1 LEAIDLEQSS
11 DMQTQW
17 SHILPVAA
25 AAEILGEATVLR
37 MGVSLIRFKSH
48 SSPPNH
54 GTSQSDSTV
63 LESEMPSL
71 VAALSYRPP
80 PSAADEF
87 AVPAHIMAGWKR
99 WRQFLSLD
107 KALFLSWAVPHT
119 IQPAQAGHMG
129 LFDCLCHALS
139 HPSSHRMALPDVLI
153 FLAICQQYRQY
164 RAAFAARPPGDGGET
179 RGQSALV
186 GASPEELKMV
196 HRMAQMAFGIYESYM
211 KQKGVVSRDT
221 IHRFMTDIYGE
232 DSFALPHN
240 VALLDAIFYKAD
252 APTTASMAAGGSN
265 AAAANA
271 TISEATFSTRCLDT
285 VRPETGSHILLDWVA
300 ILGSTLRPYPAI
312 PSSVLAYIDTMNTV
326 RPPLCSIYN
335 LAESRLYEIKRRF
348 HSLVQQQ
355 NDMMGTS
362 SSSIMQVDMNSSATA
377 NPGAEGE
384 PSLNHMMDS
393 TTSPPHNRH
402 VISEAA
408 FAYHMSATNE
418 ELGSGGFLPASLA
431 ALVFRTGYSYGPPS
445 ADRMAP
451 RPTELPVAGGGWT
464 LFHVLQFGCLA
475 VRSDET
481 QKDDV
486 DGPLLRFL
494 FAMFQH
500 GNGDDSSDAPAEE
513 NESSVDKLVL
523 TRKQVAHMI
532 LRLMEYAEFRRR
544 VDRSPLLED
553 EEERDLAPASDAAE
567 DRPVRL
573 AMVVALGLMDPPPG
587 SKPSDT
593 MALKRVVDHTLAHVT
608 VPNQMSF
615 ADFCAWNTRQE
626 ELSEPEDGTAMD
638 TSSRRKRGH
647 RLYPLMLDLRFIAA
661 VKFGIPPTLASM
673 EVTLIAEI
681 ERRHKRRY
689 PVSDVSRRGPRGT
702 VWNLVD
708 ATWFKAWASHVKA
721 VEGTPEDAM
730 DGRGDPRSDRVR
742 GLSRISNTGLL
753 VENGNL
759 SLRPDIRWKQDYEL
773 LPPLAWSAL
782 QAWYDGGP
790 PIHRSVVKFIANT
803 GATSSPHSAARS
815 PIPTENE
822 IELYPYFVT
831 VYLCDVTSRGEARP
845 FQQNYQLSRVSPI
858 LVLLVQLCKELDVS
872 PDSARLWVMGNNH
885 TAPPTGEIHDDSRQD
900 DWILNTDL
908 NIVEQRKRRGL
919 SHDNRIV
926 LLLELKDKE
935 TGLWPRGIDGK
946 EWSFRDGLAPVPI
959 PSDLGDG
966 VVGLYNMG

>member
-1 LEAIDLEQSS
+1 
-11 DMQTQW
+11 MQTQW
-17 SHILPVAA
+17 SHMLPVAA

-48 SSPPNH
+48 A
-54 GTSQSDSTV
+54 QSNNKDTAV

-71 VAALSYRPP
+71 VAALFYRPP
-80 PSAADEF
+80 PTKTTEEF
-87 AVPAHIMAGWKR
+87 AVPTHIMAGWKR

-107 KALFLSWAVPHT
+107 KATFVAFCVPHT
-119 IQPAQAGHMG
+119 IQPGQAGHMG

-139 HPSSHRMALPDVLI
+139 NPSSNRIALPDIMI

-164 RAAFAARPPGDGGET
+164 RAEFAARQAAQNDDEPMNRT
-179 RGQSALV
+179 SIKSALV
-186 GASPEELKMV
+186 DVSKEEQKV
-196 HRMAQMAFGIYESYM
+196 VYRMAQMSFGIYESYM
-211 KQKGVVSRDT
+211 KQKGVVTRDT

-232 DSFALPHN
+232 DSFTLPHN
-240 VALLDAIFYKAD
+240 VALLDAIFYQPE
-252 APTTASMAAGGSN
+252 APPRSSPTPVGGSN
-265 AAAANA
+265 AVSANA
-271 TISEATFSTRCLDT
+271 QATIPETTFCARCLDT

-300 ILGSTLRPYPAI
+300 ILGSTLLPYPAI
-312 PSSVLAYIDTMNTV
+312 PSSVQAYIDTMNTV
-326 RPPLCSIYN
+326 RPPLCSIYD
-335 LAESRLYEIKRRF
+335 LAESRLYEMKRRF

-362 SSSIMQVDMNSSATA
+362 SSPIMQVELSNSAASHAGGTS
-377 NPGAEGE
+377 E
-384 PSLNHMMDS
+384 PSLNHMMDATT

-408 FAYHMSATNE
+408 FSYHMSAANE

-431 ALVFRTGYSYGPPS
+431 ALVFRTGCHYNPT
-445 ADRMAP
+445 ADRMEQ
-451 RPTELPVAGGGWT
+451 RPTEPPGGGGWT

-475 VRSDET
+475 VRSDGT
-481 QKDDV
+481 QKDNV
-486 DGPLLRFL
+486 DGPLLRFI
-494 FAMFQH
+494 FTMFQQV
-500 GNGDDSSDAPAEE
+500 DDPSEVPSDDH
-513 NESSVDKLVL
+513 ESSVDKHVL
-523 TRKQVAHMI
+523 TRKQVASMI
-532 LRLMEYAEFRRR
+532 LRLMKYAECRRR
-544 VDRSPLLED
+544 ADRSPLLED
-553 EEERDLAPASDAAE
+553 DEEQDMPIAPSDDTSE
-567 DRPVRL
+567 DRLVRL
-573 AMVVALGLMDPPPG
+573 AIVVALGLMDPPPG
-587 SKPSDT
+587 SKPTDT
-593 MALKRVVDHTLAHVT
+593 IALNKVVDLTLAHVT

-615 ADFCAWNTRQE
+615 TDFCAWNSRQHEPATTE
-626 ELSEPEDGTAMD
+626 EEGLD
-638 TSSRRKRGH
+638 TSSRRKRGN
-647 RLYPLMLDLRFIAA
+647 RLYPLILDLRFIAA

-689 PVSDVSRRGPRGT
+689 PVSEVSRRGPRGT

-708 ATWFKAWASHVKA
+708 AAWFKGWASHVKA

-742 GLSRISNTGLL
+742 GLSRISNTCLL

-803 GATSSPHSAARS
+803 GVTASPHSAART

-872 PDSARLWVMGNNH
+872 PDSARLWVMGNDYSGA
-885 TAPPTGEIHDDSRQD
+885 TTGDGPDDTRQD
-900 DWILNTDL
+900 DWILNTEQ
-908 NIVEQRKRRGL
+908 NIVEQRKRRGV

-935 TGLWPRGIDGK
+935 TGLWPRGTDGK
-946 EWSFRDGLAPVPI
+946 EWSFRDGSAPVPI

-966 VVGLYNMG
+966 IVGLYNMG